1 MGKDKRTYKL
11 FNKKEVIMK
20 KQKIRNRCG
29 FYGEPVF
36 NIASYYCSRNYDFR
50 KKNSRRAVLSAIV
63 FTDYLHNIPK
73 KKKGKANGIQ

>member
-20 KQKIRNRCG
+20 KQKIRHRYG

-36 NIASYYCSRNYDFR
+36 NIASYYCNRNYDFY
-50 KKNSRRAVLSAIV
+50 KKNSKRVVLSAMV
-63 FTDYLHNIPK
+63 FTDYMNNIQ
-73 KKKGKANGIQ
+73 KKGKKKAKL